1 MNEIKR
7 LYALE
12 WFGPYESIE
21 DIWNDDDTQSCSI
34 YLITGKGLYERGS
47 QHIKYVG
54 ITERDPAKRLSDK
67 DHLKKQ
73 EKIKYKKYWVGRFS
87 KSSNRNQRAHVEL
100 IETLF
105 IRFLF
110 LADVKIINDKKLKS
124 IPRTPVTVLSRWF
137 LKNSYQHRQHK
148 PTLLRDLPDVI
159 MFDGDEYWTSGKL
172 AFSDK
177 ESNYC

>member
-1 MNEIKR
+1 MDEIKR

-12 WFGPYESIE
+12 WYGPYESIE

-34 YLITGKGLYERGS
+34 YLITGKEPYERGS

-105 IRFLF
+105 IRYLS

-137 LKNSYQHRQHK
+137 LKNSCQHRLNK
-148 PTLLRDLPDVI
+148 PILLRDLPDVI

>member
-34 YLITGKGLYERGS
+34 YLITGKEAYERGS

-54 ITERDPAKRLSDK
+54 ITERVPAKRLSDK
-67 DHLKKQ
+67 DHLRKQ
-73 EKIKYKKYWVGRFS
+73 EKIRFKKYWVGKFS
-87 KSSNRNQRAHVEL
+87 KTSNRNQRVHAEL

-110 LADVKIINDKKLKS
+110 LTDVKIINDKKLKS
-124 IPRTPVTVLSRWF
+124 IPRHPVTVLSRWF
-137 LKNSYQHRQHK
+137 LKNSYEHRLHK
-148 PTLLRDLPDVI
+148 PTVLKDLPDVI
-159 MFDGDEYWTSGKL
+159 MFDGDEYWASGKL
-172 AFSDK
+172 ACYDK
-177 ESNYC
+177 ESNYQ

>member
-1 MNEIKR
+1 MDEIKR

-12 WFGPYESIE
+12 WYGPYESIE

-34 YLITGKGLYERGS
+34 YLITGKEPYERGS

-54 ITERDPAKRLSDK
+54 ITERDPVKRLSDK

-110 LADVKIINDKKLKS
+110 LADV
-124 IPRTPVTVLSRWF
+124 
-137 LKNSYQHRQHK
+137 
-148 PTLLRDLPDVI
+148 
-159 MFDGDEYWTSGKL
+159 
-172 AFSDK
+172 
-177 ESNYC
+177 

>member
-1 MNEIKR
+1 MNEIKQ

-12 WFGPYESIE
+12 WLGPYDSIE
-21 DIWNDDDTQSCSI
+21 DVWNDPETESCPI
-34 YLITGKGLYERGS
+34 YLITGKESYERGS

-73 EKIKYKKYWVGRFS
+73 ERIKYKKYWVGKFS
-87 KSSNRNQRAHVEL
+87 KTSNRNRRTHAEL

-105 IRFLF
+105 IHFLF
-110 LADVKIINDKKLKS
+110 LTNVKIINDKKLKS
-124 IPRTPVTVLSRWF
+124 KPRIPVTVLSRWF
-137 LKNSYQHRQHK
+137 LKCSYQHRQNK

-159 MFDGDEYWTSGKL
+159 MFDGDEYWTSDKL
-172 AFSDK
+172 VYREK
-177 ESNYC
+177 E